1 MKHIN
6 FLLISNFITIN
17 LFGIDLNSI
26 IKEVVNTNPQIIQKK
41 KEFNSVYETLQIS
54 QGDFFL
60 PSVDFGGGISK
71 VTTHYKSPN
80 MTSKYTNKYFSL
92 TATEN
97 LFNGFGTVRDIDA
110 KKSMLASSAYSYVQ
124 AVNELALI
132 TAKTYLDVV
141 KNKELLAVEIDNYKK
156 HKKIFRAIQARSN
169 AGVGV
174 LSDFQEIK
182 AKTSLAYANY
192 IAQEKN
198 LKASQISLRK
208 LLGYNVEPN
217 SLLSPTVGE
226 KLIYTLPKAKEF
238 AFTHNPAL
246 FIQKYNV
253 ITARYNMQRDK
264 KEFLPK
270 IDLVVSKKYVDGRN
284 DDAIIDSKYNNL
296 SMGVTFSWNLF
307 RGFKDVHTKNKN
319 ISLIHSEYQKYN
331 IVKRNLNAEIEL
343 SWMSYQMQ
351 QKEYN
356 YLQNY
361 LLNAQ
366 SKMETLTKLF
376 RIGKKSL
383 LELLAAQTDYNSA
396 KEKLINTKY
405 DLIFT
410 KFRVLKA
417 MGILPD
423 MIDPSIKMQVGI
435 LSNGLYDYTQLQQH
449 YIEDEYPTKEE
460 SLEPEISDNPAYLT
474 DNMMD
479 TYAVV
484 NTSSIDKYQKNI
496 KSRKVTKTINKSYE
510 VEKNIYDDRD
520 DEVEKKVYD
529 EEYIAPQYR

>member
-1 MKHIN
+1 M
-6 FLLISNFITIN
+6 
-17 LFGIDLNSI
+17 
-26 IKEVVNTNPQIIQKK
+26 
-41 KEFNSVYETLQIS
+41 
-54 QGDFFL
+54 
-60 PSVDFGGGISK
+60 
-71 VTTHYKSPN
+71 
-80 MTSKYTNKYFSL
+80 
-92 TATEN
+92 
-97 LFNGFGTVRDIDA
+97 
-110 KKSMLASSAYSYVQ
+110 
-124 AVNELALI
+124 
-132 TAKTYLDVV
+132 
-141 KNKELLAVEIDNYKK
+141 
-156 HKKIFRAIQARSN
+156 
-169 AGVGV
+169 
-174 LSDFQEIK
+174 
-182 AKTSLAYANY
+182 
-192 IAQEKN
+192 
-198 LKASQISLRK
+198 
-208 LLGYNVEPN
+208 
-217 SLLSPTVGE
+217 
-226 KLIYTLPKAKEF
+226 
-238 AFTHNPAL
+238 
-246 FIQKYNV
+246 
-253 ITARYNMQRDK
+253 
-264 KEFLPK
+264 PK